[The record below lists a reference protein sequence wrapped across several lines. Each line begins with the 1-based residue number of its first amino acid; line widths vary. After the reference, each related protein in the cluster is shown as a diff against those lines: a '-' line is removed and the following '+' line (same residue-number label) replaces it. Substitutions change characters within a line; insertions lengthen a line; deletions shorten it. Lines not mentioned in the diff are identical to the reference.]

1 MDQVTNTDLDLRREI
16 TRLEDDIEA
25 LSVTIENCRK
35 FTLAARVAVMLGGVL
50 LLALLSGLIRFDPM
64 LLVAAIA
71 AVLGGIVL
79 SGSNRTTAE
88 NAKAELAAAE
98 EKRAAL
104 IGGIPL
110 RVVH

>member
-1 MDQVTNTDLDLRREI
+1 MDQITNTDLDLRREI
-16 TRLEDDIEA
+16 TRLEDEIEA

-35 FTLAARVAVMLGGVL
+35 FTLAARIAVTLGGLL
-50 LLALLSGLIRFDPM
+50 LLALILGLIRFDPM

-71 AVLGGIVL
+71 AGLGGVVL

-88 NAKAELAAAE
+88 TAKAELAAAE
-98 EKRAAL
+98 EQRAAL